1 VDAAERRHPDRR
13 PDVIAADHGVVLRA
27 YKLRETSQIVC
38 VLGLEQGRLRLVAHG
53 SRGPRHKFGASLEP
67 GSEIDLVFSRGPGRD
82 LGTLREA
89 VLKRSWLAGA
99 ARLDIMATGLA
110 VLELV
115 DQVLPEGAVDAG
127 MTRDVLVTLESVAR
141 SPDRGGALGAFY
153 RFELALLGRLGLE
166 PALHACPV
174 CGREAGAVPAVL
186 KLREGALYCAS
197 CSSRGAGRLV
207 LAADTAAVLAGL
219 SRGEVPPA
227 GPRTRRSIGLVLHR
241 LLEVHVER
249 YRYPRAMALL
259 KKGDTAGPHPV
270 DSDPISQI
278 PRKG

>member
-1 VDAAERRHPDRR
+1 M
-13 PDVIAADHGVVLRA
+13 IAADHGVVLRA

-53 SRGPRHKFGASLEP
+53 SRGRRHKFGSSLEP

-89 VLKRSWLAGA
+89 VLKRSWLADA
-99 ARLDIMATGLA
+99 SRLDIMATGLA

-115 DQVLPEGAVDAG
+115 DQVMPEGAVDAG
-127 MTRDVLVTLESVAR
+127 VTQDVLTTLESLAQ
-141 SPDRGGALGAFY
+141 SPDRGSALGAFY

-166 PALHACPV
+166 PALQTCPA
-174 CGREAGAVPAVL
+174 CGRKSGATSAVL
-186 KLREGALYCAS
+186 ELREGALYCGS
-197 CSSRGAGRLV
+197 CRPAGAGRVL
-207 LAADTAAVLAGL
+207 LAAEVAAGL
-219 SRGEVPPA
+219 AALGRGDVPPT
-227 GPRTRRSIGLVLHR
+227 GPRTRRSIGLALHR
-241 LLEVHVER
+241 LLEIHVER

-259 KKGDTAGPHPV
+259 KKGDTTSPAPIRS
-270 DSDPISQI
+270 DSIQEI

>member
-1 VDAAERRHPDRR
+1 M
-13 PDVIAADHGVVLRA
+13 IAADHGVVLRA

-38 VLGLEQGRLRLVAHG
+38 VLGVEQGRLRLVAHG

-115 DQVLPEGAVDAG
+115 DQVMPEGAVDAG
-127 MTRDVLVTLESVAR
+127 VTQDVLTGLEALAL
-141 SPDRGGALGAFY
+141 SPDRARALAAFY

-166 PALHACPV
+166 PALQNCAAC
-174 CGREAGAVPAVL
+174 GQEAGAAAAVL
-186 KLREGALYCAS
+186 ELRDGALYCGFCRPA
-197 CSSRGAGRLV
+197 GAGRV
-207 LAADTAAVLAGL
+207 ALAADVAASLAALG
-219 SRGEVPPA
+219 RGEVPPT
-227 GPRTRRSIGLVLHR
+227 GPRTRRAVGLVLHR
-241 LLEVHVER
+241 LLEVHVDR

-259 KKGDTAGPHPV
+259 KKGDTSSPEPV
-270 DSDPISQI
+270 RSDTTSEI